1 MEIIRVKE
9 HGKDLYILNDSITV
23 PKEDGNVKYEAIKQ
37 WIANGNIPE
46 IEFTDKE
53 LEEKE
58 LQSQKEKREL
68 LLNSIIVEI
77 STGKKFD
84 GREKDRNNML
94 SAIQSAQF
102 LNENQTI
109 WKLADNT
116 KQTITLDELK
126 EALSLSIKRAG
137 EIILG
142 ASI

>member
-1 MEIIRVKE
+1 MYKLIGQNSVQRLEDGAFIPFSDDNSDYQVYK
-9 HGKDLYILNDSITV
+9 LWL
-23 PKEDGNVKYEAIKQ
+23 EDGNTPK
-37 WIANGNIPE
+37 P
-46 IEFTDKE
+46 EFTDKQ
-53 LEEKE
+53 LEQKE

-68 LLNSIIVEI
+68 LLNSIIIEI
-77 STGKKFD
+77 STGKIFD

-142 ASI
+142 DLS